1 MVEYEIGRLDKVELI
16 NKELNKQVS
25 IIEKAFASGK
35 KAQWDL
41 TFAVAEIID
50 NELWEDDFD
59 TQKDFASYM
68 NLSNASI
75 SQYKGAV
82 RFITATGANPNDISV
97 GNAYLLSTMVE
108 VVEDK
113 NGISYNFSEYLEF
126 EKYCTEN
133 EIDLLHLTQTGL
145 KQAIKDFR
153 NPEEATEEATD
164 ESTEEATEETTEE
177 VTEEA
182 TEEATEEE
190 NVVIVN
196 GIAYEVTEKQL
207 KAIKKALGI

>member
-1 MVEYEIGRLDKVELI
+1 MVEYEIGRLDKVELT

-25 IIEKAFASGK
+25 IIEKALATGK

-113 NGISYNFSEYLEF
+113 KGISYNFSEYLEF
-126 EKYCTEN
+126 EKYCAEN
-133 EIDLLHLTQTGL
+133 EIDLLHLTQAGL

-153 NPEEATEEATD
+153 NPEEATEEAT
-164 ESTEEATEETTEE
+164 EE

-182 TEEATEEE
+182 TEEE
-190 NVVIVN
+190 NIVIVN
-196 GIAYEVTEKQL
+196 GTSYTVTEKQL

>member
-1 MVEYEIGRLDKVELI
+1 MLEYEVGRLDKVELT

-25 IIEKAFASGK
+25 IIEKALAIGK

-59 TQKDFASYM
+59 TQKEFASYM

-113 NGISYNFSEYLEF
+113 SGISYNFSEYLEF

-133 EIDLLHLTQTGL
+133 
-145 KQAIKDFR
+145 
-153 NPEEATEEATD
+153 
-164 ESTEEATEETTEE
+164 
-177 VTEEA
+177 
-182 TEEATEEE
+182 
-190 NVVIVN
+190 
-196 GIAYEVTEKQL
+196 
-207 KAIKKALGI
+207 

>member
-1 MVEYEIGRLDKVELI
+1 MVEYEIGRLDKVELS
-16 NKELNKQVS
+16 NKELNKQVA
-25 IIEKAFASGK
+25 IIEKALVIGK

-82 RFITATGANPNDISV
+82 RFITATGADPKDISV

-113 NGISYNFSEYLEF
+113 TGISYNFSEYLEF

-133 EIDLLHLTQTGL
+133 GIDLLHLTQAGL
-145 KQAIKDFR
+145 KEAIKSFR
-153 NPEEATEEATD
+153 NPEEATEEAT
-164 ESTEEATEETTEE
+164 EEAAEEANTVVVNGTTYS
-177 VTEEA
+177 VTEE
-182 TEEATEEE
+182 
-190 NVVIVN
+190 
-196 GIAYEVTEKQL
+196 QL
-207 KAIKKALGI
+207 KAIKKTLGI

>member
-1 MVEYEIGRLDKVELI
+1 MVEYEIGRLDKVELS
-16 NKELNKQVS
+16 NKELNKQVA
-25 IIEKAFASGK
+25 IIEKALVIGK

-41 TFAVAEIID
+41 TFAVTEIID

-82 RFITATGANPNDISV
+82 RFITATGADPKNISV

-113 NGISYNFSEYLEF
+113 TGISYNFSEYLAF

-133 EIDLLHLTQTGL
+133 GIDLLHLTQAGL

-153 NPEEATEEATD
+153 NPEEATEEAT
-164 ESTEEATEETTEE
+164 EEINT
-177 VTEEA
+177 
-182 TEEATEEE
+182 
-190 NVVIVN
+190 VVVN
-196 GIAYEVTEKQL
+196 GITYTVTEKQL

>member
-1 MVEYEIGRLDKVELI
+1 MVEYEIGRLDKVELT

-25 IIEKAFASGK
+25 IIEKSLAIGK

-50 NELWEDDFD
+50 GELWEDDFD

-82 RFITATGANPNDISV
+82 RFITATGVDTKNISV

-113 NGISYNFSEYLEF
+113 SGISYNFSEYLSF
-126 EKYCTEN
+126 EKYCIEN
-133 EIDLLHLTQTGL
+133 GIDLLHLTQAGL

-153 NPEEATEEATD
+153 NPEEATEE
-164 ESTEEATEETTEE
+164 

-182 TEEATEEE
+182 TEEATEKATEE
-190 NVVIVN
+190 AIKEATEEATDEVNTVVVN
-196 GIAYEVTEKQL
+196 GTAYTVTEKQL
-207 KAIKKALGI
+207 EAIKKTLGI